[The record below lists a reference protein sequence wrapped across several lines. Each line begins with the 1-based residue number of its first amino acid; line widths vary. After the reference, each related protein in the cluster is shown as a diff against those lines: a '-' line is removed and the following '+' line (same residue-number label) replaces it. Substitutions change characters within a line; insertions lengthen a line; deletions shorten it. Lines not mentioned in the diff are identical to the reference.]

1 LGCRMKVHRDHLE
14 RKEEIIAPC
23 KINYDTHTAKELL
36 LLAPSI
42 EEQQNWVVRLSK
54 KIQKGGYKAAA
65 ANNTGGPDGAKV
77 SPREST
83 RSAYKPYT
91 VQQKSHTLPANS
103 QLNKK

>member
-1 LGCRMKVHRDHLE
+1 MGECRRCRLKVHRDHLE

-36 LLAPSI
+36 LLAPSL

-54 KIQKGGYKAAA
+54 KIQKGGYKAAS
-65 ANNTGGPDGAKV
+65 ANNTIGGPDGAKV

-91 VQQKSHTLPANS
+91 VQQK
-103 QLNKK
+103 